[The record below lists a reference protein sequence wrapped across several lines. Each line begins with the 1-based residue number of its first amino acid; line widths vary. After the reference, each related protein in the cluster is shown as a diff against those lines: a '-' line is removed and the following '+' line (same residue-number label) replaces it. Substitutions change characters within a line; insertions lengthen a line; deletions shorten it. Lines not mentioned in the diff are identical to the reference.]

1 MFECP
6 YSPART
12 ASVTAVLPNEGL
24 EQDAECGINQNNQ
37 ALQYALIGELG
48 VLEGWI
54 KKRMEG

>member
-1 MFECP
+1 M
-6 YSPART
+6 
-12 ASVTAVLPNEGL
+12 TAVLPNEGL